1 MRTQTSKDMTE
12 LTFHAKDVSIIGL
25 IVWFG
30 VAIALAYGYWR
41 TRDEY
46 KPRWFA
52 PIAIVCEIVCIM
64 AGLNTAFNLTLPAD
78 DSLTLA
84 EKQITIHEGEHY
96 GFLLNKVPASDIIIP
111 MGSIVTWDME
121 PKYDKDMGDKLDK
134 YVVEGFKSL
143 RISYTTPNEN
153 GLKETYTDLYTYG
166 QSAQYKIYEW
176 LKKQLPDKG
185 HFSEKDVVF
194 K

>member
-1 MRTQTSKDMTE
+1 MTE

-41 TRDEY
+41 TRNEY

-52 PIAIVCEIVCIM
+52 PIAILCEVVCIM
-64 AGLNTAFNLTLPAD
+64 AGLNTAFNLTLPND

-96 GFLLNKVPASDIIIP
+96 GFLFNKVPASDIIIP
-111 MGSIVTWDME
+111 VGSIVTWDME

-143 RISYTTPNEN
+143 RISFTTPNET

-176 LKKQLPDKG
+176 LKEQLPDKG
-185 HFSEKDVVF
+185 HFSEENVVF